1 MLLRCCGRAG
11 YDNPSAGQFRAA
23 VECADQLHRRRSP
36 QDHMELTQQLSTT
49 KVHTPGFWM
58 LHCL

>member
-36 QDHMELTQQLSTT
+36 QDHMELTQQLSAT
-49 KVHTPGFWM
+49 KVHTLVIG
-58 LHCL
+58 CCSV